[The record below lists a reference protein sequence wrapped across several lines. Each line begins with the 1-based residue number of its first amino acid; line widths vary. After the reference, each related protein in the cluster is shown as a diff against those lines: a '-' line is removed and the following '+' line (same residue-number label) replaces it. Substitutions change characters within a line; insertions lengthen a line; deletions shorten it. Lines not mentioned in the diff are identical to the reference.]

1 MTVKSSFGVDTK
13 ISRARSVGM
22 QIQVSGK
29 RVDVGEALGSRIS
42 QELEDGIGKYFERGA
57 QDAEVVVSK
66 DGYGFKVDC
75 WVRLAS
81 GEAIVTSGSG
91 GDAHAAFSD
100 SLEKLEKRVRRYKRR
115 LKDHHIGPKGL
126 SPEKTENAARDV
138 ARSIV
143 LRNPDEVEDDAF
155 GEAGRPDEPPPVGM
169 VIAETQAE
177 IRTITVGRAVLELDM
192 TGYPLV
198 LFRNAAHGGLSVVYR
213 RPDGNVGWIDPER
226 TVGLN
231 GHGAGK
237 APDEAIA

>member
-1 MTVKSSFGVDTK
+1 
-13 ISRARSVGM
+13 M

-29 RVDVGEALGSRIS
+29 HVDVGDALGSRIS

-91 GDAHAAFSD
+91 GDAHGAFSD

-115 LKDHHIGPKGL
+115 LKNHHAGPRGL
-126 SPEKTENAARDV
+126 SPERTEDAARDV
-138 ARSIV
+138 ARSMV
-143 LRNPDEVEDDAF
+143 LRSPDEVEDEEFGDA
-155 GEAGRPDEPPPVGM
+155 GAPGEPPPVGM
-169 VIAETQAE
+169 VIAETEAD

-192 TGYPLV
+192 TGYPV
-198 LFRNAAHGGLSVVYR
+198 VIFRNAAHGGISVVYR

-226 TVGLN
+226 TSRSINGHVSLN
-231 GHGAGK
+231 GKGV
-237 APDEAIA
+237 

>member
-1 MTVKSSFGVDTK
+1 
-13 ISRARSVGM
+13 M
-22 QIQVSGK
+22 QVQVSGK
-29 RVDVGEALGSRIS
+29 HVDVGEALGSRIS
-42 QELEDGIGKYFERGA
+42 QELEDGVGKYFERGG

-81 GEAIVTSGSG
+81 GQALVTTGHG

-126 SPEKTENAARDV
+126 SPEKTEIAAREV

-143 LRNPDEVEDDAF
+143 LRDPDSVEDEVFGDTGED
-155 GEAGRPDEPPPVGM
+155 GPPPVGM
-169 VIAETQAE
+169 VIAETQSE

-192 TGYPLV
+192 TGYPV
-198 LFRNAAHGGLSVVYR
+198 LMFRNAAHGGLSVVYR

-226 TVGLN
+226 TVSLN
-231 GHGAGK
+231 GHGSVNGSGA
-237 APDEAIA
+237 

>member
-1 MTVKSSFGVDTK
+1 MS
-13 ISRARSVGM
+13 M

-29 RVDVGEALGSRIS
+29 HVDVGEALGSRIS

-81 GEAIVTSGSG
+81 GQAIVTTGQG
-91 GDAHAAFSD
+91 GDAHGAFSD

-115 LKDHHIGPKGL
+115 LKNHHAGPRGL

-138 ARSIV
+138 ARSVV
-143 LRNPDEVEDDAF
+143 LRDPDSVEDEDFGDA
-155 GEAGRPDEPPPVGM
+155 GEPHGPPPVGM
-169 VIAETQAE
+169 VIAETEHE
-177 IRTITVGRAVLELDM
+177 IRTLTVGRAVMELDM
-192 TGYPLV
+192 TGYPV
-198 LFRNAAHGGLSVVYR
+198 ILFRNAAHGGLAVVYR

-226 TVGLN
+226 TSKSLN
-231 GHGAGK
+231 GQVLAN
-237 APDEAIA
+237 AAAS